1 VIANLWLLERELRKR
16 LDFVPLGEAAPV
28 PSPG

>member
-1 VIANLWLLERELRKR
+1 LWLLERELRKR